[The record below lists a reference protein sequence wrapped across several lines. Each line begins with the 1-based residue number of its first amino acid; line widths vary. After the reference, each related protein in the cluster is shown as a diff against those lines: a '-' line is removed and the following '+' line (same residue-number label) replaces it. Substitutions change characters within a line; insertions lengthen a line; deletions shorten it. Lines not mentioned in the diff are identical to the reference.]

1 MIFDLTRVPAVS
13 AEKPVVYE
21 QTIFSRE
28 FRGGLYVLR
37 AGAADP
43 QQPHAEDEAYYVVS
57 GRATFERDGV
67 RGAVGPGSAMLV
79 PAGVAHRFVDI
90 TEDLT
95 LFVLFARRP

>member
-1 MIFDLTRVPAVS
+1 MIFDLSRAPEVS

-79 PAGVAHRFVDI
+79 PAGVPHRFVDI

-95 LFVLFARRP
+95 LFVLFARRT